1 MEALAATRAAQ
12 CERIAKLV
20 AHLAAGEFDQAFQQ
34 APSSRVNAEDLERAI
49 SEYGRRLVPLPP
61 EGLQL
66 IDYVE
71 IQGVGAPCWS
81 VVVPLFTEEEGRSDL
96 SLELTIQEQPAGVH
110 TIEIDDVHVL

>member
-12 CERIAKLV
+12 CEHIAKLV
-20 AHLAAGEFDQAFQQ
+20 AYLAAGEFDQALQQ
-34 APSSRVNAEDLERAI
+34 APSSRVKAKDLERAI

-61 EGLQL
+61 EGLRL

-71 IQGVGAPCWS
+71 VQGGSSPCWS

-96 SLELTIQEQPAGVH
+96 SLELTIQEQPSGVH
-110 TIEIDDVHVL
+110 MIEIDDVHVL